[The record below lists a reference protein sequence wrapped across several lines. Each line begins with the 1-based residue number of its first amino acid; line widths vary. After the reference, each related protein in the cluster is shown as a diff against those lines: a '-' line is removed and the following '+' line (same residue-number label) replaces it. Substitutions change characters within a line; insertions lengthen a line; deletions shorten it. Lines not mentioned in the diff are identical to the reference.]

1 MDKFEMTPEQQL
13 AFVIAVFLIIKTYK
27 QLNQEEVSHA

>member
-1 MDKFEMTPEQQL
+1 MMGVAVATVLGQ
-13 AFVIAVFLIIKTYK
+13 VVTAVFLIIKTYK